1 MESSALAVWLL
12 DADITVQI
20 RVQRSLAFRYE
31 GLEHQR
37 KFLKSIGKHDEH
49 DKLLQRIDSI
59 ESTAV
64 GLGFNKVIDWRGRR
78 IGIGRV
84 MPSVTEIVGDVLDE
98 EETYRLLS
106 AMAHGH
112 LWALHP
118 LGMRTVNSQSTA
130 SWDSVHADTK
140 ATQKHLRPEAIGY
153 LCVVTASV
161 FTKALWR
168 AAYLF
173 DWDMEQ
179 LKDILENNFDRL
191 GFSAA
196 VRHWR

>member
-1 MESSALAVWLL
+1 ML

-31 GLEHQR
+31 GLGQQL

-49 DKLLQRIDSI
+49 DKLVRRIDSI
-59 ESTAV
+59 ESAAIA
-64 GLGFNKVIDWRGRR
+64 LGFNKVIDGRGRR

-84 MPSVTEIVGDVLDE
+84 MPRVTEIIGDVLDE

-140 ATQKHLRPEAIGY
+140 ATQKHLRPEAISY

-168 AAYLF
+168 AAYLLIG
-173 DWDMEQ
+173 M
-179 LKDILENNFDRL
+179 
-191 GFSAA
+191 
-196 VRHWR
+196 